1 MQDSGSKKKDRLL
14 NNIPQEQFVCTR
26 GGEPKVM
33 KKVVNS
39 VLASAL
45 ALTVAPMVVGAE
57 EAAQTENTQ
66 TEAPKMDAELQKVV
80 NRLNALG
87 VVQGYGDGDF
97 KVDQTINRA
106 EFATLITRIRGLEQG
121 AKFAQYQST
130 FTDVNS
136 SDWFAGFVNVASGQE
151 IIKGFPDKSF
161 KPKNDVTYA
170 EAVTMLIRALGY
182 EPSVKGVWPNNMI
195 AKASELNIAKSITA
209 PNNAAT
215 RGDIFK
221 MIDNALRVKLMEQQD
236 YGVNFNFQITN
247 ETLLT
252 RYMKVKVRDM
262 EWAKDEKNGSEDLP
276 LVTNVPVIGLGTL
289 KANEVTLNGK
299 NAGLGTTTYKVA
311 ESINPNEF
319 AGQHVQVWIKDDK
332 ENTIVWMEGSE
343 DEEVIMDRLST
354 FYFNDR
360 EIKDGKTD
368 DIKKDSDLED
378 LEIELDGNGKTYRFT
393 KDTQVTYNFKPYS
406 DATKGL
412 KEIISANDGYTFSA
426 KVVLDDKGD
435 ISYIHVIDDQ
445 TLNKSKEGE
454 KYGSKVIEKIDA
466 DKKKISN
473 LGGGSFSKLEDLD
486 EGKDFLVFRD
496 NKPAKLADLKPMDV
510 YSIYY
515 ADGKKEKLLVFAT
528 STVVEGKVDKITMRS
543 ETDNRIVIGDKTY
556 RFRSGATY
564 SDNQNKDVKELNADT
579 WDKIKDLTGEDVKLY
594 LDASGRIRH
603 IETTDGIDSRRF
615 KAILTTTAVDRGS
628 KYTFSVMSQK
638 GKTYDVELTKKDLYD
653 TDGKSFDKKGYGSTQ
668 IKNLLTPSKDKSDL
682 KLLEV
687 SLDSKGEVEKVKIVK
702 TSLIEKQ
709 GTAWLNVADK
719 EDEMVDKYEVTSDT
733 AIFDMTGELSKD
745 PVELKKPGV
754 AKFKDI
760 AEKKDLKV
768 FYTVEDNEVDA
779 IFVVEGKGLASKMFY
794 GQVKD
799 WSRGTDDTITL
810 ITKEEEGSGSK
821 EKTIKLDDDARN
833 ISDQGIKRGDI
844 VAYRLNS
851 EGEVVIDDMIVVVK
865 AANDLSISRDKVK
878 GAALFGNEK
887 YEVPSASDLE
897 DAEIDSIGVAVVEKA
912 TSSKITYLDK
922 DGKEAYYPVKSKT
935 AYVNAKDI
943 KEGDSVDEGD
953 LIVVIDSMED
963 KGTAYDYVFVIHNE
977 DDLKRQEGKDDAKK
991 IIDAFLKQGGI
1002 EKEPPV
1008 DTDPII
1014 DKSSLDA
1021 TVEVKMEVFGVYT
1034 VTGKA
1039 VDGTEVTVKFT
1050 VDGEEYTNDKAVVA
1064 KDGTFKVQI
1073 AGPASS
1079 EDVEYTLEATKSGR
1093 DKESYKGTFK
1103 KKN

>member
-354 FYFNDR
+354 FYFNDT
-360 EIKDGKTD
+360 EIKNGKTD
-368 DIKKDSDLED
+368 NIKKDSDLED
-378 LEIELDGNGKTYRFT
+378 VEVELDGNGKTYRFT
-393 KDTQVTYNFKPYS
+393 KDTQVTYNFKPFS

-412 KEIISANDGYTFSA
+412 KEIIAANDGYSFSA

-454 KYGSKVIEKIDA
+454 KYGSKVIEKVDV
-466 DKKKISN
+466 DKKKITN
-473 LGGGSFSKLEDLD
+473 LGGGSFAKLEDLD

-510 YSIYY
+510 YSVYY
-515 ADGKKEKLLVFAT
+515 ADGKKEKMLVFAT

-556 RFRSGATY
+556 RFRTGATF
-564 SDNQNKDVKELNADT
+564 SDNQNKDITELDSSN
-579 WDKIKDLTGEDVKLY
+579 WDKIDGLTGETVKLY

-603 IETTDGIDSRRF
+603 IETTDGLDSRRF
-615 KAILTTTAVDRGS
+615 KAIVTTGAETRGS
-628 KYTFSVMSQK
+628 KITFSVMSQK
-638 GKTYDVELTKKDLYD
+638 GKTYNIELTKKDIYD
-653 TDGKSFDKKGYGSTQ
+653 ADGKSFEK
-668 IKNLLTPSKDKSDL
+668 KDKSNAEVSNILQPSKEKDKL
-682 KLLEV
+682 ALLEV
-687 SLDSKGEVEKVKIVK
+687 SLDSKGEVEKVKVLDSK
-702 TSLIEKQ
+702 LIEKE
-709 GTAWLNVADK
+709 GTSWLNVADK

-733 AIFDMTGELSKD
+733 AIFDMTGELDLDEK
-745 PVELKKPGV
+745 PYELKKPGV

-768 FYTVEDNEVDA
+768 FYSIEDDEVEA
-779 IFVVEGKGLASKMFY
+779 IFVVKGKGLASKMFY
-794 GQVKD
+794 GQVKQL
-799 WSRGTDDTITL
+799 SRGTEDTIEL
-810 ITKEEEGSGSK
+810 ITKEEDGTGAV
-821 EKTIKLDDDARN
+821 EKTYKLDDDARDLRDAG
-833 ISDQGIKRGDI
+833 ISNGDVI
-844 VAYRLNS
+844 AYRFNS
-851 EGEVVIDDMIVVVK
+851 DGEVVIDDVIKVVQ
-865 AANDLSISRDKVK
+865 AADDLDIDGNTVT
-878 GAALFGNEK
+878 GARLFNNKDYRLPTDEQ
-887 YEVPSASDLE
+887 LE
-897 DAEIDSIGVAVVEKA
+897 EAEITKLDVAVVKKA
-912 TSSKITYLDK
+912 TSNRIEYINKKGETDHFT
-922 DGKEAYYPVKSKT
+922 VKSKT
-935 AYVNAKDI
+935 AYVDATDVKVT
-943 KEGDSVDEGD
+943 DSVNDGD
-953 LIVVIDSMED
+953 LIILIDSEED
-963 KGTAYDYVFVIHNE
+963 KGTAYDYVFVVGNK
-977 DDLKRQEGKDDAKK
+977 DDLKRQHGKEDSEK
-991 IIDAFLKQGGI
+991 IIAEFLKQAKDAKTPDDGGEPA
-1002 EKEPPV
+1002 EKLF
-1008 DTDPII
+1008 
-1014 DKSSLDA
+1014 DKDSLK
-1021 TVEVKMEVFGVYT
+1021 VKSEEKMPGFYLYTISGEGVNGAKVT
-1034 VTGKA
+1034 VTIE
-1039 VDGTEVTVKFT
+1039 TEDDTYTNEEPVVVENGKFT
-1050 VDGEEYTNDKAVVA
+1050 VNVVGPKGA
-1064 KDGTFKVQI
+1064 KKYKIV
-1073 AGPASS
+1073 AS
-1079 EDVEYTLEATKSGR
+1079 KSGNE
-1093 DKESYKGTFK
+1093 DTTYTGTIE
-1103 KKN
+1103 